1 MRRMILTAAMLFAV
15 GIPAMADDTETV
27 VSLAG
32 GKFTMTGPKGWTKK
46 TPRVNIIES
55 EFEIPKSEG
64 DSAGG
69 RLTVMQSGGGIEANV
84 ARWKTQFAKTDKSAT
99 TKEKIGDFE
108 VHIVDLAGTFK
119 EQRGPFA
126 PATMKEDYRMLAAII
141 VLKDSERDYFVKLT
155 GPKKTIEANAKK
167 FKEFV
172 KTFKAK

>member
-1 MRRMILTAAMLFAV
+1 MRRVILAAAVLFAV
-15 GIPAMADDTETV
+15 GVPAMADDTETP

-32 GKFTMTGPKGWTKK
+32 GKFKMTGPKGWTKK

-55 EFEIPKSEG
+55 EFLIPKSEG
-64 DSAGG
+64 DDADG

-84 ARWKTQFAKTDKSAT
+84 DRWKGQFAKTDKSST
-99 TKEKIGDFE
+99 TKEKVGDFE
-108 VHIVDLAGTFK
+108 VHIVDLGGTFK

-126 PATMKEDYRMLAAII
+126 PATMRKDYRMLAAII
-141 VLKDSERDYFVKLT
+141 VLKDSDRDYFVKLT

>member
-1 MRRMILTAAMLFAV
+1 MQRVILVAAVLFAIGV
-15 GIPAMADDTETV
+15 PAMADDTETS

-32 GKFTMTGPKGWTKK
+32 GKFSMTGPKGWTKK

-55 EFEIPKSEG
+55 EFVIPKSEG
-64 DSAGG
+64 DSADG

-84 ARWKTQFAKTDKSAT
+84 DRWKGQFAKTDKSST
-99 TKEKIGDFE
+99 TKEKAGDFE
-108 VHIVDLAGTFK
+108 VYVVELGGTFK

-126 PATMKEDYRMLAAII
+126 PATMREDYRMLAAII
-141 VLKDSERDYFVKLT
+141 VLKDSDRDYFVKLT